1 MLKIN
6 LSIYLDGSSRSLVA
20 CIGLHPLSLAS
31 PRLASS
37 LPCLFVF
44 SARVLTASSLP
55 PSPPRPGFVPL
66 FALPSKMRGSEREHG
81 RASERRLMIERGQRE
96 REAAGGKDDILGVSK
111 RHRNAALP
119 VLQLHSL
126 YCGLYC
132 PHSHFPHRTHSA
144 ACMHGVTWSQPRQ
157 RFM

>member
-6 LSIYLDGSSRSLVA
+6 LSIHLDGSSRSLVA

-44 SARVLTASSLP
+44 SARVLSASSLP
-55 PSPPRPGFVPL
+55 PSSPRPGFVPL
-66 FALPSKMRGSEREHG
+66 FALPSKVRESEREHG

-96 REAAGGKDDILGVSK
+96 RERERGGREG
-111 RHRNAALP
+111 RAT
-119 VLQLHSL
+119 
-126 YCGLYC
+126 
-132 PHSHFPHRTHSA
+132 FSA
-144 ACMHGVTWSQPRQ
+144 
-157 RFM
+157 